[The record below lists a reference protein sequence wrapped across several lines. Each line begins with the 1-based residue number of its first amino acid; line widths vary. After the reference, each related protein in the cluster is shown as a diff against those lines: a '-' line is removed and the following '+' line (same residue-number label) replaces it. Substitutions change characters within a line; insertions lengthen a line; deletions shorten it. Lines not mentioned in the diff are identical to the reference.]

1 MSGARI
7 GHSSESISCG
17 GEVVSAF
24 GGLEQVADLAD
35 CLPEGVD
42 GPDGF
47 GAQMGFEFCEGH
59 LDRIEVG
66 AVGRQEEDLCALGP
80 YGLLGGRAFVG

>member
-1 MSGARI
+1 MEPHASQI
-7 GHSSESISCG
+7 WPI
-17 GEVVSAF
+17 
-24 GGLEQVADLAD
+24 

-42 GPDGF
+42 GPDGP

-66 AVGRQEEDLCALGP
+66 AADYLDVAASSRRLDRTRL
-80 YGLLGGRAFVG
+80 R